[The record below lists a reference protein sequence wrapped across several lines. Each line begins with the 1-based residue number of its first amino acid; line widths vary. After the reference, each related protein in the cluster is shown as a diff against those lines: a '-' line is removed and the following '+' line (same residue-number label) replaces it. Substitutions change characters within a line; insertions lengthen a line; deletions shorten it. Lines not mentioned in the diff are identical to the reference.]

1 MEAAALVPVVA
12 SRPSPKHD
20 IDRAVSR
27 QEPRPRGALARA
39 LRDSFDEIAPR
50 RRRHR
55 GFACS
60 TTATSAP
67 STSSGTSAPIAPEVT
82 SIVPLPS
89 SPTASTAVED
99 SALVP
104 AAPPT
109 RPQAFT
115 PFPEDSLRDLLAES
129 SEASVNAVMVQ
140 ILPYLTHIIRHQ
152 VQLSIVPPLRGEM
165 NTQHELKARF
175 ISDQVEVAAAQRS
188 VAPHII
194 TRENS
199 ELLSKLTNDK
209 AATLVADLKNARK
222 LRQGR
227 HTPQE
232 DRGEHQI
239 LRARHV
245 QGGSRANTEQTRQLH
260 TLLLKLSTG
269 KWVDADIATLID
281 DLQNRNSHLLLTNRT
296 LRSYVS
302 LARLNSEVLVPAV
315 EGIRAGELDLSALNL
330 GHQTSVALQR
340 IQAATAESLDPH
352 ALPAALTRAAH
363 QDAPGKYFKRLRSK
377 SSQGS
382 DEG

>member
-165 NTQHELKARF
+165 NTQ
-175 ISDQVEVAAAQRS
+175 Q
-188 VAPHII
+188 
-194 TRENS
+194 
-199 ELLSKLTNDK
+199 
-209 AATLVADLKNARK
+209 
-222 LRQGR
+222 
-227 HTPQE
+227 
-232 DRGEHQI
+232 
-239 LRARHV
+239 
-245 QGGSRANTEQTRQLH
+245 
-260 TLLLKLSTG
+260 
-269 KWVDADIATLID
+269 
-281 DLQNRNSHLLLTNRT
+281 
-296 LRSYVS
+296 
-302 LARLNSEVLVPAV
+302 
-315 EGIRAGELDLSALNL
+315 
-330 GHQTSVALQR
+330 
-340 IQAATAESLDPH
+340 
-352 ALPAALTRAAH
+352 
-363 QDAPGKYFKRLRSK
+363 
-377 SSQGS
+377 
-382 DEG
+382 